1 METSPNT
8 EKMAKPELRSVPLAR
23 TNISVRQTLSDKPAS
38 SSTPRQGSNK
48 SRHGVVASMIRI
60 LSAALTKYIEESKL
74 WLSKIVEIAKDPP
87 VQEKKIIL
95 HKYFTI

>member
-1 METSPNT
+1 
-8 EKMAKPELRSVPLAR
+8 MAKPESRSVPLGR
-23 TNISVRQTLSDKPAS
+23 TNISVRQTSSDKPAS
-38 SSTPRQGSNK
+38 SSTPQQGSNV
-48 SRHGVVASMIRI
+48 SRPGVEASMIRS